1 MKYENNKV
9 SGVKIA
15 YVGGGSRGWA
25 WKLMSDL
32 AAIDDVSGHV
42 DLYDI
47 DYEAAQHNEIIGNK
61 FNDAPGAK
69 SKWTYTAKKTLD
81 EAVEGERL
89 AAERHAV
96 DSGSVACHVVGY
108 VIRQSACIES
118 CSHDSAHN
126 HMQHVEYAQ
135 CLKEVA
141 EGHDF
146 FQTHHE
152 RGAQDGVG
160 ETSAQRRQEELRD
173 VNVCRKDEIERE
185 QVACQ

>member
-1 MKYENNKV
+1 MILNRRLIVFPEHHG
-9 SGVKIA
+9 SFLAQASPAGHELQLTAHGSIIEQEEQQQEEAGVDGPA
-15 YVGGGSRGWA
+15 VN
-25 WKLMSDL
+25 L
-32 AAIDDVSGHV
+32 ADADFHHLG
-42 DLYDI
+42 
-47 DYEAAQHNEIIGNK
+47 NE
-61 FNDAPGAK
+61 
-69 SKWTYTAKKTLD
+69 TLD

-89 AAERHAV
+89 AAERHTV
-96 DSGSVACHVVGY
+96 DSGTVACHVVGY

-126 HMQHVEYAQ
+126 HMQHIEYAQ

-141 EGHDF
+141 KGHNL
-146 FQTHHE
+146 FQTYHE
-152 RGAQDGVG
+152 RGAQDGIG